1 MEEPY
6 RRQGFGSFLLRSVE
20 QEAKEKGAYLAL
32 SDGCDWTE
40 DFLFANDYTAYAT
53 VEDFPKG
60 HRLHFFRKPL

>member
-32 SDGCDWTE
+32 ANGCDWSAGV
-40 DFLFANDYTAYAT
+40 FFANGYEACST
-53 VEDFPKG
+53 VEDMPKG
-60 HRLHFFRKPL
+60 HSWHVFRKPL